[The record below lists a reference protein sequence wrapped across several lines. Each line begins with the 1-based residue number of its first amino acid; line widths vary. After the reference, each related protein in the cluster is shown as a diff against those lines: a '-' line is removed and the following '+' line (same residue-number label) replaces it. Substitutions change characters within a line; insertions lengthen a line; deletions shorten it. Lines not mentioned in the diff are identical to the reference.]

1 MFSIKNSLF
10 NNLLTAIF
18 LGLLSAFF
26 GLVNFQ
32 IPGVDG
38 ATSGLNEVPLII
50 SVIYVTNPIYLII
63 SAAIGSIITPADG
76 SIMGTFISHAFGL
89 IFFWYYYFYLI
100 KGKDY
105 NNLKKGILFNAGIII
120 YYSVFVILILS
131 ITYVA
136 FGIVDREISLVYYD
150 WVKSSPFEIIATC
163 LITTLYLF
171 QHETTQKLKSHLE
184 FVEELVKERTKELDQ
199 AIEEL
204 NSVNEELV
212 TMNDSLDLKVRERT
226 KELENKNV
234 QLSGYAFVNSH
245 LLRAPL
251 ARILG
256 LSQVIR
262 TELTS
267 FEDHQMLE
275 MFSKSCEELDEIVKL
290 LSKYLSEESVLD
302 KNQLS
307 ELQEKIRIISMELK
321 EA

>member
-1 MFSIKNSLF
+1 M
-10 NNLLTAIF
+10 
-18 LGLLSAFF
+18 LSAFF

-38 ATSGLNEVPLII
+38 ATSGLNEVPLIL
-50 SVIYVTNPIYLII
+50 SVIYITNPLYLII
-63 SAAIGSIITPADG
+63 SAAIGSIVTPSDG
-76 SIMGTFISHAFGL
+76 SMLGTFLSHSSGL
-89 IFFWYYYFYLI
+89 IFFWYYYIYLI
-100 KGKDY
+100 KAKNDDVIRKS
-105 NNLKKGILFNAGIII
+105 LVFNAGILI

-136 FGIVDREISLVYYD
+136 FGVVNRQVSLVYYD
-150 WVKSSPFEIIATC
+150 WMISSPFEIISTC
-163 LITTLYLF
+163 LITTLYLL
-171 QHETTQKLKSHLE
+171 QYEATQKLKTHLE
-184 FVEELVKERTKELDQ
+184 QVEELVNERTKELDQ

-204 NSVNEELV
+204 NSANEELV
-212 TMNDSLDLKVRERT
+212 SINDNLDIKVQKRT
-226 KELENKNV
+226 EELENKNI

-256 LSQVIR
+256 LSQLIK

-267 FEDHQMLE
+267 FEDKQMME

-290 LSKYLSEESVLD
+290 LSKYLTEESVLD
-302 KNQLS
+302 KNQLN
-307 ELQEKIRIISMELK
+307 ELQEKIKNISIELK